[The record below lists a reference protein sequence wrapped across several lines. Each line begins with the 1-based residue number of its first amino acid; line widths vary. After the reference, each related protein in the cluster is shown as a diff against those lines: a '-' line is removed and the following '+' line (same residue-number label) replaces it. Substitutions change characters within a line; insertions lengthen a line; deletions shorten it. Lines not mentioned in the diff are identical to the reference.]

1 MEYNIKTL
9 INIIFMLY
17 ILTDSY
23 NLAYGIQSLLYTFH
37 VKNFY
42 DVSKCITSLRRTI
55 LSLDYILLH

>member
-9 INIIFMLY
+9 INIISMLY

-23 NLAYGIQSLLYTFH
+23 NLAHGIQSLLYTFH

-42 DVSKCITSLRRTI
+42 DVSKSKQVCAEPF
-55 LSLDYILLH
+55 